1 MRRLRSNVPAA
12 LASLALVAVL
22 ALVGAVG
29 VGLVRLP
36 PPGRPEAQ
44 SKNTLART
52 WTRAGAGASRSDRSY
67 SATFTSSVTLLA
79 PGPRLRTSSL
89 YLPSWAGLNFTSHLG
104 PGLVSL
110 PTSLPSSP

>member
-1 MRRLRSNVPAA
+1 MRRLRSNVPGA

-79 PGPRLRTSSL
+79 PGPLFLTVIVNLGSPL
-89 YLPSWAGLNFTSHLG
+89 TGVNFTRHSG

-110 PTSLPSSP
+110 ASK